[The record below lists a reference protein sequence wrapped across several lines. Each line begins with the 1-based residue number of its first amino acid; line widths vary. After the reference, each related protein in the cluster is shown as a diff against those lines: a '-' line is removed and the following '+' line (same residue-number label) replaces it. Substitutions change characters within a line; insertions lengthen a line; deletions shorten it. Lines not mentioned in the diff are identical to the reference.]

1 MTDGSDMAQ
10 IMNMT
15 TDIAGKSLNMAFKLG
30 SNITLK
36 GFQIFLFLYNQNKK
50 IAGGVSFKKLVN
62 TKGPEVEILKVP
74 TENKEELQEIYRQL
88 EKRGVMFTPL
98 EDLNIGNNQTE
109 IMYHVSD
116 AAKVKAFMDNWEKIP
131 FNRSEPEIVP
141 NASSPSERDENK
153 PYVISFD
160 EYAKSVP
167 DNLYHQMQS
176 EVTQQ
181 LETQSVK
188 NVIAPEEMQKSE
200 HKVQGI
206 VSNEQTNTITI
217 NEHLI
222 TYENDQYFISR
233 VPGKKDEFLVL
244 PGNVITTLD
253 NGKTR
258 MAKLNVAHAY
268 PIVNKEGKFVR
279 NISGKDIHRSYD
291 VPNESLSTR
300 AKKLKERAASNWNTN
315 KSKPRKR

>member
-1 MTDGSDMAQ
+1 MNDGSDMAQ

-116 AAKVKAFMDNWEKIP
+116 AAKVKAFMDNWEKIS
-131 FNRSEPEIVP
+131 FNRSEPEITP

-153 PYVISFD
+153 PYVISFN
-160 EYAKSVP
+160 EYANSIP
-167 DNLYHQMQS
+167 DNLYHQMQT

-181 LETQSVK
+181 LENQNKK

-200 HKVQGI
+200 NKVQGI
-206 VSNEQTNTITI
+206 VNNEQTNTITI

-222 TYENDQYFISR
+222 TFEDPNYLISR
-233 VPGKKDEFLVL
+233 VPGKQNEFLVL
-244 PGNVITTLD
+244 PGNVITELD

-258 MAKLNVAHAY
+258 MAKLNVALSY

-279 NISGKDIHRSYD
+279 NISGSDIHRSYD
-291 VPNESLSTR
+291 VPNESLSIR

-315 KSKPRKR
+315 KYKPRKR